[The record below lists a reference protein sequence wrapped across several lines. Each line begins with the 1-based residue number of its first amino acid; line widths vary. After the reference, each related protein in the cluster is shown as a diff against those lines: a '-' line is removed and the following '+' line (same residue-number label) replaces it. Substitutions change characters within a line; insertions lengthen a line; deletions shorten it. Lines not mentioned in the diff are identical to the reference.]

1 MILFIFFVL
10 ATISATTVSAQGS
23 GATAEDAQLNAQVQL
38 ASKISVK
45 ITSLQKTLTYDDGR
59 TNHNQLY
66 ESIKAKTDIELIG
79 IKYKDLS
86 QKGKI
91 YYVTA
96 YLDEGSLFQ
105 YLNKLNDLK
114 ASISEIEARDK
125 VGVSLETK
133 KRNLSVLISYYEQF
147 EIYRTVALALDDM
160 ANVPHLTRT
169 KAGAELDLYN
179 LLEQE
184 NILLKAYT
192 TSSMNKFDS
201 QRIISE
207 FNVEMSLSEIQK
219 KFEENQVAI
228 NFYEQQGKIRQKEL
242 QDKADQNV
250 QSIINRMVQSAQ
262 NQDKQSEN
270 PVGSKNDPLTYIYQ
284 IETWKQ
290 EYAKI
295 NNNLQLNLSNQ
306 QDQINSTFNTRLNE
320 IKAEPYRAAELKNGV
335 PTDEAKSFRD
345 QRIADLN
352 TERLVELENM
362 KMKLESSVKKR
373 LDDLEDQIL
382 MGYSELE
389 SATFT
394 SNSRNNAFNIKIGD
408 YDGYQK
414 SWPIA
419 IRLSILEETISF
431 DTYLPYQAV
440 TGKALPRIGTRAE
453 TSLEA
458 YNEYLDEVDIFN
470 LFFASVKSPFS
481 ITVFYSVIS
490 GLGSSEYVISL
501 IEGEIRRSDTQ
512 TTVLKISSSQ
522 AKNADRVAFVYSPST
537 PFAPN
542 FMRVKNAEDI
552 KIAKEAQK
560 QRTEAAMKDFFMN
573 RNENGRR
580 GLILGIGIT
589 SDISQVS
596 LDSEDSDM
604 GLGFACTTQYIF
616 PVSSNWYTGLS
627 IGYSSV
633 REPAPTEFKNKTYGL
648 SGIIGFCTKDLSQKS
663 NPGSYAFVEMQGG
676 VSSTAFVT
684 HISLGL
690 IINPVRTV
698 SRKYEPSG
706 FSGLLYFAANYQL
719 SGINSGMTTVL
730 LGYVFQFDTP
740 QVSKAKG

>member
-23 GATAEDAQLNAQVQL
+23 GETAEDAQLNAQVQL

-45 ITSLQKTLTYDDGR
+45 ITSLQKTLTYDDGS
-59 TNHNQLY
+59 TNQNQLY
-66 ESIKAKTDIELIG
+66 ESIKAETDIELLG

-86 QKGKI
+86 QKGKM

-125 VGVSLETK
+125 VGLSSETK

-147 EIYRTVALALDDM
+147 EVYRTVALALDDM
-160 ANVPHLTRT
+160 ASVPHLMRT

-219 KFEENQVAI
+219 KFEENQAAI
-228 NFYEQQGKIRQKEL
+228 TIYEQQGKIRQKEL
-242 QDKADQNV
+242 QEKADQNV
-250 QSIINRMVQSAQ
+250 QSIINGMVQSAQ
-262 NQDKQSEN
+262 NQDKQTEN
-270 PVGSKNDPLTYIYQ
+270 PIGSENDPLTYIHQ
-284 IETWKQ
+284 IEMWKQ

-295 NNNLQLNLSNQ
+295 NNNLQQNLSNQ

-335 PTDEAKSFRD
+335 PTDEAKAFRN

-352 TERLVELENM
+352 NEQSVEIENM
-362 KMKLESSVKKR
+362 KTRLESSVKKR
-373 LDDLEDQIL
+373 LDDLENQIL
-382 MGYSELE
+382 RGYSELE

-394 SNSRNNAFNIKIGD
+394 SNSRNNAFTIKIGD

-419 IRLSILEETISF
+419 IRLSIFEETISF

-440 TGKALPRIGTRAE
+440 TGKALPGIGTRAG
-453 TSLEA
+453 TSLEV

-470 LFFASVKSPFS
+470 LFFASVKFPFS
-481 ITVFYSVIS
+481 ITVSYSVIS

-501 IEGEIRRSDTQ
+501 IEGEISRSDTQ
-512 TTVLKISSSQ
+512 TIVLKISSSQ
-522 AKNADRVAFVYSPST
+522 AKNADAVVYVYSPST

-542 FMRVKNAEDI
+542 FMRVKNAEDV
-552 KIAKEAQK
+552 KIAKESQK
-560 QRTEAAMKDFFMN
+560 QRAEVAMKAFFGSRN
-573 RNENGRR
+573 RNGRR
-580 GLILGIGIT
+580 GLSLGIGLT
-589 SDISQVS
+589 SELVEGISD
-596 LDSEDSDM
+596 LEDSN
-604 GLGFACTTQYIF
+604 LEIGFACTTEYII
-616 PVSSNWYTGLS
+616 PLSSNWYTGIS
-627 IGYSSV
+627 IGYFGMG
-633 REPAPTEFKNKTYGL
+633 EPEATEFLNETYGL
-648 SGIIGFCTKDLSQKS
+648 SGLIGYCTNDIYPASL
-663 NPGSYAFVEMQGG
+663 PESYAFIEIKGG
-676 VSSTAFVT
+676 ISSLAFVT
-684 HISLGL
+684 HISLG
-690 IINPVRTV
+690 IIFNPFQTIPHRHE
-698 SRKYEPSG
+698 SSG
-706 FSGLLYFAANYQL
+706 FTSLMYIVTTYQL
-719 SGINSGMTTVL
+719 SGINSGMTALL
-730 LGYVFQFDTP
+730 LGFNFKFD
-740 QVSKAKG
+740 ARA

>member
-45 ITSLQKTLTYDDGR
+45 ITSLQKTLTYDDGS
-59 TNHNQLY
+59 TNQNQLY

-192 TSSMNKFDS
+192 TSSMSQFDS

-352 TERLVELENM
+352 NERLVKIESM

-373 LDDLEDQIL
+373 LDELENQIL
-382 MGYSELE
+382 EGYSELE
-389 SATFT
+389 STTFT
-394 SNSRNNAFNIKIGD
+394 SNSRNNTFTIKIGD

-440 TGKALPRIGTRAE
+440 TGKALPGIGSRVE

-458 YNEYLDEVDIFN
+458 YSEYLDEVDIFN
-470 LFFASVKSPFS
+470 LFFASVVSPFNIAVS
-481 ITVFYSVIS
+481 YSVVS

-501 IEGEIRRSDTQ
+501 IEGEISRSDTQ

-522 AKNADRVAFVYSPST
+522 AKNANTVAYVYSPST

-542 FMRVKNAEDI
+542 FIRVKNAEDS

-560 QRTEAAMKDFFMN
+560 QRSEIAMKAFFGGRN
-573 RNENGRR
+573 RNGRR
-580 GLILGIGIT
+580 GFSLGIGFTSELVEDIT
-589 SDISQVS
+589 N
-596 LDSEDSDM
+596 LEDSNWEI
-604 GLGFACTTQYIF
+604 GFACTTEYII
-616 PVSSNWYTGLS
+616 PLSSNWYTGIS
-627 IGYSSV
+627 IGYFGM
-633 REPAPTEFKNKTYGL
+633 RDPEAAEFLNETYGL
-648 SGIIGFCTKDLSQKS
+648 SGLIGYCTSEIFPVSL
-663 NPGSYAFVEMQGG
+663 PGSYAFIEIKGG
-676 VSSTAFVT
+676 ITSLAFVT
-684 HISLGL
+684 HISLGM
-690 IINPVRTV
+690 IFNPFQNMSQRHE
-698 SRKYEPSG
+698 SNG
-706 FSGLLYFAANYQL
+706 FTSLMYMTTTYQL
-719 SGINSGMTTVL
+719 SGINSGMTALL
-730 LGYVFQFDTP
+730 LGFIFKFDTR
-740 QVSKAKG
+740 A